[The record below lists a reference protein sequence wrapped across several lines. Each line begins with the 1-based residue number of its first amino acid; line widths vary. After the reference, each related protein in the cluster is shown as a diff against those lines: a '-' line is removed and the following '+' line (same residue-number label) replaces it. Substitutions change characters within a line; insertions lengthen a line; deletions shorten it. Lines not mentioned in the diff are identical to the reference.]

1 MPRTSKPA
9 HAHVHP
15 LRRLLG
21 HARAYR
27 RDLVLATVWSVLNK
41 FFDVLP
47 ELLIG
52 IAVDVVVNRRT
63 SFVARLGV
71 EDPKQQL
78 VLLTVLTIV
87 IWLGESFFEYL
98 YSLAWRGLAQS
109 LQHEVRME
117 AYTHVQRLEMAYFER
132 NRSGNLLAVLNEDV
146 NQMERF
152 LNGGANDLI
161 QVFVGSLMVG
171 GVFFALTAKLAALA
185 LIPVPLILYGAFWFQ
200 RKLATRY
207 MAMREAA
214 GAMATRL
221 NNNLQGIATI
231 KAYTAE
237 DFEGRHI
244 AQASIAYRE
253 RNREAIRLS
262 AAITPVIRVAILAG
276 FSVTLLYG
284 GLMTLD
290 GDLGVGSYSAL
301 VYLTQR
307 LLWPLTRLAEMTDL
321 YQRSM
326 ASIERVMNLL
336 QTPIAIPYAGAAL
349 PRAQVRGELVF
360 DDLRFSYPAAA
371 LPSDVRAFAGALAS
385 GLVKPALDGISLRIA
400 PGQTVAFVGSTGS
413 GKSTL
418 IKLLLR
424 YYDTA
429 PGRIRL
435 DGADLTSLDLQDVRR
450 AIGYVSQDSFLT
462 DGTVADNI
470 GYGLS
475 NVPEAD
481 IVRAAQ
487 AAEAHEFIRALPQGY
502 RTPVGERGMKLSG
515 GQRRCLS
522 LPRAILKNP
531 AILILDEAT
540 SAVDNETEAA
550 IQRSLDKLVQ
560 GRTSILIA
568 HRLSTVRQAHCIHVM
583 EAGRI
588 AESGTHDELVARGGL
603 YAALWRLQTGER
615 DGAPHLADVRGDVP
629 GATSATSKEP
639 T

>member
-1 MPRTSKPA
+1 MQMSAPT
-9 HAHVHP
+9 HVHP
-15 LRRLLG
+15 LKRLLG
-21 HARAYR
+21 YARGYR
-27 RDLVLATVWSVLNK
+27 RDVVLATVYSVLNK

-52 IAVDVVVNRRT
+52 VAVDVVVNRKA

-71 EDPKQQL
+71 EDPKEQL
-78 VLLTVLTIV
+78 LLLTGLTIA

-98 YSLAWRGLAQS
+98 YELKWRGLAQN
-109 LQHEVRME
+109 LQHAMRME
-117 AYTHVQRLEMAYFER
+117 AYAHVQRLEMAYFER
-132 NRSGNLLAVLNEDV
+132 NRTGNLLAVLNEDV

-171 GVFFALTAKLAALA
+171 GVFFALTAQLAALA

-200 RKLATRY
+200 RRLSARY
-207 MAMREAA
+207 TAMREAA

-237 DFEGRHI
+237 DFETHHI
-244 AQASIAYRE
+244 AQASLAYRE

-262 AAITPVIRVAILAG
+262 AAITPVIRVAILGG
-276 FSVTLLYG
+276 FAVTLLYG
-284 GLMTLD
+284 GFMTLD
-290 GDLGVGSYSAL
+290 GTLGVGSYSAL

-336 QTPIAIPYAGAAL
+336 QTPIAIPYGGRAL

-360 DDLRFSYPAAA
+360 DDLRFSYQA
-371 LPSDVRAFAGALAS
+371 LPATPAEARSFAGALGA
-385 GLVKPALDGISLRIA
+385 GIARPALDGISLRVA
-400 PGQTVAFVGSTGS
+400 PGETVAFVGSTGS

-429 PGRIRL
+429 PGCIRL
-435 DGADLTSLDLQDVRR
+435 DGVDITTLDLQDLRR

-462 DGTVADNI
+462 DGTVAENI
-470 GYGLS
+470 AYGLHDAG
-475 NVPEAD
+475 EAD

-515 GQRRCLS
+515 GQRQRLA
-522 LPRAILKNP
+522 LARAILKNP
-531 AILILDEAT
+531 PILILDEAT

-550 IQRSLDKLVQ
+550 IQRSLDKLVR
-560 GRTSILIA
+560 GRTSLIIA
-568 HRLSTVRQAHCIHVM
+568 HRLSTVRQAHRIHVM

-588 AESGTHDELVARGGL
+588 AESGTHDELVARGGI

-615 DGAPHLADVRGDVP
+615 AEPAP
-629 GATSATSKEP
+629 T
-639 T
+639 

>member
-1 MPRTSKPA
+1 MPRTPKSV

-52 IAVDVVVNRRT
+52 IAVDVVVNRKT

-71 EDPKQQL
+71 EDPRQQL
-78 VLLTVLTIV
+78 ILLTVLTIV
-87 IWLGESFFEYL
+87 IWLGESLFEYL
-98 YSLAWRGLAQS
+98 YELKWRGLAQS

-132 NRSGNLLAVLNEDV
+132 NRTGNLLAVLNEDV

-171 GVFFALTAKLAALA
+171 GVFFALTAKLAALS

-207 MAMREAA
+207 TAMREAA

-237 DFEGRHI
+237 DFEARHI

-262 AAITPVIRVAILAG
+262 AAITPVIRIAILAG
-276 FSVTLLYG
+276 FGVTLLYG

-336 QTPIAIPYAGAAL
+336 QTPVAIPYAGAAL
-349 PRAQVRGELVF
+349 PRVRGELVF

-371 LPSDVRAFAGALAS
+371 ATPDVRTFAGALAS
-385 GLVKPALDGISLRIA
+385 GLVKPAIDGISLRIA
-400 PGQTVAFVGSTGS
+400 PGETVAFVGSTGS

-424 YYDTA
+424 YYDTV

-435 DGADLTSLDLQDVRR
+435 DGADITTLALQDLRH
-450 AIGYVSQDSFLT
+450 AIGYVSQDTFLT
-462 DGTVADNI
+462 DGTVAENI
-470 GYGLS
+470 AYGLS
-475 NVPEAD
+475 NVAEAD

-515 GQRRCLS
+515 GQRQRLA
-522 LPRAILKNP
+522 LARAILKNP
-531 AILILDEAT
+531 AILVLDEAT

-588 AESGTHDELVARGGL
+588 AESGSHDELVARGGL

-615 DGAPHLADVRGDVP
+615 DGAPHAVDMRGDAP
-629 GATSATSKEP
+629 AAPSATSKEP

>member
-1 MPRTSKPA
+1 MSNTSKTAP
-9 HAHVHP
+9 AHVHP

-21 HARAYR
+21 YARGYR
-27 RDLVLATVWSVLNK
+27 REMLLATTYSVLNK

-63 SFVARLGV
+63 SFVARLGIV
-71 EDPKQQL
+71 DPKQQL
-78 VLLTVLTIV
+78 LLLTVLTIV

-98 YSLAWRGLAQS
+98 YELKWRGLAQS
-109 LQHEVRME
+109 LQHEMRME

-132 NRSGNLLAVLNEDV
+132 NRTGNLLAILNEDV

-171 GVFFALTAKLAALA
+171 GVFFALTARLAALA

-207 MAMREAA
+207 TAMREAA

-237 DFEGRHI
+237 DFEARHI

-262 AAITPVIRVAILAG
+262 AAITPVIRIAILAG
-276 FSVTLLYG
+276 FSVTMLYG

-290 GDLGVGSYSAL
+290 GQLGVGSYSAL

-326 ASIERVMNLL
+326 ASIDRVMNLL
-336 QTPIAIPYAGAAL
+336 QTPIAIAYAGVAL

-360 DDLRFSYPAAA
+360 DDLRFAYPVAAA
-371 LPSDVRAFAGALAS
+371 ADARTFAGALAS
-385 GLVKPALDGISLRIA
+385 GLVKPALNGITLRIA
-400 PGQTVAFVGSTGS
+400 PGETVAFVGSTGS

-418 IKLLLR
+418 VKLLLR
-424 YYDTA
+424 YYDTL

-462 DGTVADNI
+462 DATVAENI
-470 GYGLS
+470 AYGLS

-515 GQRRCLS
+515 GQRQRLA
-522 LPRAILKNP
+522 LARAILKNP
-531 AILILDEAT
+531 PILILDEAT

-615 DGAPHLADVRGDVP
+615 ADAAAHADIQ
-629 GATSATSKEP
+629 KEP

>member
-1 MPRTSKPA
+1 MSNTAAS
-9 HAHVHP
+9 VHP
-15 LRRLLG
+15 LRRLLA
-21 HARAYR
+21 HARGYR
-27 RDLVLATVWSVLNK
+27 RDMVLATVYSVLNK

-52 IAVDVVVNRRT
+52 IAVDVVVNRKT

-71 EDPKQQL
+71 VDPKEQL

-87 IWLGESFFEYL
+87 IWLGESLFQYL
-98 YSLAWRGLAQS
+98 YEVKWRGLAQS

-132 NRSGNLLAVLNEDV
+132 SRTGNLLAVLNEDV

-152 LNGGANDLI
+152 LNGGVNDLI

-185 LIPVPLILYGAFWFQ
+185 LVPVPLILYGAFWFQ
-200 RKLATRY
+200 RKLAPRY
-207 MAMREAA
+207 TAMREAA

-237 DFEGRHI
+237 DFEARHI

-262 AAITPVIRVAILAG
+262 AAITPVIRIAILAG
-276 FSVTLLYG
+276 FSVTMLYG

-290 GDLGVGSYSAL
+290 GSLGVGSYSAL

-326 ASIERVMNLL
+326 ASIDRVMNLL
-336 QTPIAIPYAGAAL
+336 QTPIAIPYAGRAL

-360 DDLRFSYPAAA
+360 DDLRHSYHAAPVA
-371 LPSDVRAFAGALAS
+371 GDVVAFAGVLAS
-385 GLVKPALDGISLRIA
+385 GGVRPALDGISLRVA
-400 PGQTVAFVGSTGS
+400 PGETVAFVGSTGS

-418 IKLLLR
+418 VKLLLR

-429 PGRIRL
+429 PGSIRL
-435 DGADLTSLDLQDVRR
+435 DGIDIGTLDLQDLRR

-470 GYGLS
+470 AYGLS
-475 NVPEAD
+475 DVSEAD
-481 IVRAAQ
+481 VVRAAQ

-515 GQRRCLS
+515 GQRQRLA
-522 LPRAILKNP
+522 LARAILKNP
-531 AILILDEAT
+531 PILILDEAT

-588 AESGTHDELVARGGL
+588 AESGTHDDLVARGGL

-615 DGAPHLADVRGDVP
+615 AREHP
-629 GATSATSKEP
+629 
-639 T
+639 